1 LIFRAAA
8 RPGVLGAGA
17 HGQAWSCQRRRRPRW
32 VWCGGRIVGIGRYR
46 RPAKPGTRLRPAGRP
61 GPAPVCGPPDGGPA
75 TRLRAADRGRYGV
88 FLLVAAA
95 CVSWAVNPD
104 EAARERDRGRA
115 AERP

>member
-1 LIFRAAA
+1 LVVPAAA
-8 RPGVLGAGA
+8 SAQMGVVWRPDRGDRALPPA
-17 HGQAWSCQRRRRPRW
+17 GQARHPPAA
-32 VWCGGRIVGIGRYR
+32 R
-46 RPAKPGTRLRPAGRP
+46 RPARP
-61 GPAPVCGPPDGGPA
+61 D